1 MSENMEIIEMIVWIG
16 IGFIPTL
23 TFGNYLWMRLD
34 KKKEEPIPWEIQLQK
49 NSIVNYYISEDLS
62 NVDGWINDS

>member
-1 MSENMEIIEMIVWIG
+1 MEIIEMIVWVG

-34 KKKEEPIPWEIQLQK
+34 KKKEEPIPWEI
-49 NSIVNYYISEDLS
+49 
-62 NVDGWINDS
+62 